1 MERGPGSAAAGAAA
15 GAAGGSASALRV
27 RVRVLMRQDGLSMRA
42 LAARLGVNH
51 ATLSRFLSGRTT
63 PGPRLLRA
71 LARDPGIGA
80 ERLLVDL
87 ARGGEGVEPPVP
99 DWGLPAGAG
108 PEEFRATLER
118 LAAIAGG
125 REVEGLVRAGYGPK
139 RALLAQSG
147 MAGPSLGRLDTLY
160 DLYVGRVGPPL
171 PARLHQRVAGA
182 LLYFVLSVDAIP
194 DDLFPV
200 GYLDDAWVAELVWR
214 EVDAFRRAN
223 ALVHEDTNGG

>member
-1 MERGPGSAAAGAAA
+1 MERGPGSAAVR
-15 GAAGGSASALRV
+15 AAGGSAPALRA

-87 ARGGEGVEPPVP
+87 ARGGEGGEPPVP
-99 DWGLPAGAG
+99 VPVPVWGLPAGAG